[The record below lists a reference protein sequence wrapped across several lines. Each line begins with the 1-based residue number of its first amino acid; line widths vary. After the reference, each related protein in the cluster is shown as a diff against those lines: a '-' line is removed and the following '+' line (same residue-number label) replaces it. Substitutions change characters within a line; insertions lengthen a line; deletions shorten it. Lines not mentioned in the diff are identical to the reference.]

1 MLVCLL
7 RWQSLDKNI
16 EPLCNSYTPLA
27 GEIRKFD
34 VAF

>member
-16 EPLCNSYTPLA
+16 DTHSYTPLA
-27 GEIRKFD
+27 GETRKFD